1 VLYSETSEASGQWPI
16 FAARVSAL
24 VCAVVAVAWLA
35 RQGAVQFPRG
45 SARGLAV
52 AAGILDVAASVF
64 LLVAVRRDLLV
75 IVAPIV
81 SLAPAFT
88 VVLAWWITG
97 ERLHRVQRVGFVVA
111 LVGLV
116 LVAAG

>member
-1 VLYSETSEASGQWPI
+1 
-16 FAARVSAL
+16 
-24 VCAVVAVAWLA
+24 
-35 RQGAVQFPRG
+35 
-45 SARGLAV
+45 
-52 AAGILDVAASVF
+52 VF

>member
-1 VLYSETSEASGQWPI
+1 VH
-16 FAARVSAL
+16 
-24 VCAVVAVAWLA
+24 
-35 RQGAVQFPRG
+35 FPQG

-52 AAGILDVAASVF
+52 AAGILDVAASVL

-88 VVLAWWITG
+88 VVLAWAITG
-97 ERLHRVQRVGFVVA
+97 EHLHRTQRLGFLVA